1 MLSLYVYLLAPLLFM
16 AAVVIGWGPRRIP
29 ARAFAFM
36 AAIVVAFAIVEY
48 FVGFFPPLT
57 VPTLVFFVL
66 LTLMTRLVRV
76 LLERSFPMLVK
87 NRTALYILLAVAVP
101 VLLTLFS
108 VGGLFPLILIGISV
122 YQLRKRRRKGPRS
135 LDAPGDFT
143 AAWERMRRSLRAL
156 GPLSLLIVGTAVAL
170 VSSGILAGVATGVAA
185 AVTYRPQVSL
195 VRAKVTTMLPP
206 IQVGDVPI
214 VERSSAQTVM
224 SNAIGTLGPQYHISQ
239 RGLSLV
245 RFKGQLVWAAP
256 LDYNNGLIWLTKRS
270 APGYVW
276 MPANNPSARPSLVL
290 NQPYIITPQAG
301 FSFNL
306 SRVLYQHFPTFLIG
320 TSDWELAPNGN
331 GYWVTSLYTPA
342 PGLSALVTRVLV
354 GCALTNPATG
364 HVAYYKLGSQPS
376 WVSQVVGP
384 NFAQSEAAR
393 FGWDRSGFIA
403 STFTHLNAT
412 QPVHATPYNVLLGNG
427 GLGWEIPMTS
437 PNSTDNSL
445 SGVILV
451 DAETN
456 AVTYTP
462 FTGMQND
469 VAIAQRI
476 NGATINST
484 LTSGRA
490 LLYNISGV
498 LAYIAPVVNQTG
510 IVQQVAIVD
519 PKNVAQP
526 IIASTMI
533 SALANWQSYLAGNG
547 VAAGSG
553 SFALQTVTGR
563 VQRVA
568 TYLASSGASGA
579 TVNEYWLYLINGVA
593 YRANLS
599 LAPDVVPFIKTGDLV
614 TVRFLKGSSSPI
626 TLESIADSTL
636 SATSP
641 KGG

>member
-29 ARAFAFM
+29 ARAFGFM
-36 AAIVVAFAIVEY
+36 AAIVVVFAIVEY

-57 VPTLVFFVL
+57 IPTLLFFAL
-66 LTLMTRLVRV
+66 LTLMIRLVRL
-76 LLERSFPMLVK
+76 LLERSFPRFAN
-87 NRTALYILLAVAVP
+87 NRAALYLLLIVAVP
-101 VLLTLFS
+101 VVLALFS
-108 VGGLFPLILIGISV
+108 VGGLFPLLLIGLSI
-122 YQLRKRRRKGPRS
+122 YQMTKRRKKGPRPV
-135 LDAPGDFT
+135 DEPRDFSAT
-143 AAWERMRRSLRAL
+143 WERMRRSLRTL
-156 GPLSLLIVGTAVAL
+156 GPLSLLIVGTAAAL
-170 VSSGILAGVATGVAA
+170 VGSGILAGVTTAVSA
-185 AVTYRPQVSL
+185 AVTYRPQVTL
-195 VRAKVTTMLPP
+195 VRAKVTGVLPP
-206 IQVGDVPI
+206 IQVSDVPI

-224 SNAIGTLGPQYHISQ
+224 ANAIGTFGPQYHISQ

-245 RFKGQLVWAAP
+245 RYKGQLVWTAP
-256 LDYNNGLIWLTKRS
+256 LDYNNGLIWLTKRTV
-270 APGYVW
+270 PGYVW
-276 MPANNPSARPSLVL
+276 MPANNPSARPVLVL
-290 NQPYIITPQAG
+290 NRPYIITPQAG

-306 SRVLYQHFPTFLIG
+306 SRVLYQHFPTLLIG

-342 PGLSALVTRVLV
+342 PGLSSLVTRVLV

-364 HVAYYKLGSQPS
+364 QVTYYKLGAQPS

-403 STFTHLNAT
+403 ATFTHLNAT

-437 PNSTDNSL
+437 PNATDNSL

-456 AVTYTP
+456 RVTFTP
-462 FTGMQND
+462 FTGLQND
-469 VAIAQRI
+469 IAIAQRI

-490 LLYNISGV
+490 LLYNIAGA
-498 LAYIAPVVNQTG
+498 LAYIAPVVNQSG

-526 IIASTMI
+526 VIASTMA
-533 SALANWQSYLAGNG
+533 SALANWQAYLAGNG
-547 VAAGSG
+547 IAAGSG
-553 SFALQTVTGR
+553 PLALQTVTGR

-568 TYLASSGASGA
+568 TYLSSSGASGA
-579 TVNEYWLYLINGVA
+579 TVKEYWLYLINGSA
-593 YRANLS
+593 YRADLS
-599 LAPDVVPFIKTGDLV
+599 LAPDVVPFVRPGDLV
-614 TVRFLKGSSSPI
+614 TIRFAQGGTSPV
-626 TLESIADSTL
+626 TLESIADPTL
-636 SATSP
+636 STK
-641 KGG
+641 KGK